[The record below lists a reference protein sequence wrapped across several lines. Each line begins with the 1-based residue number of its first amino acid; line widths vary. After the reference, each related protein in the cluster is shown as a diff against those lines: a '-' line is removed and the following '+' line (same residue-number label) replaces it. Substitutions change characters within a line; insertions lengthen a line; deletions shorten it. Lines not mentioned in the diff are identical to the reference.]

1 MPSEHEV
8 MANLREDLH
17 DALEKARISLEM
29 MRIAKRDAAIRT
41 NELIAALAA
50 QDEIIAAVKVE
61 RDAIRAKTIVQCK
74 NVALEQRC
82 ERRTPWDL
90 ACVTIADMIRNL
102 PLTLACSAAMQLGYL
117 IGSVVTG

>member
-1 MPSEHEV
+1 VPSEHEV